1 MPKGVTAC
9 RRAWARLSLPP
20 GSSSTASMAAA
31 SAKPAWKAAGT
42 AAYEWLARRAEIDV
56 DRIGIIGNSFGSY
69 FATIAAAWEP
79 RFGAVAV
86 SSICFEPGGG
96 TIFDQASPTFKRR
109 FMYMAGFTDE
119 ARFDRFR
126 RGMTLKEHAARI
138 RTPYLCVAG
147 ERDELCPIEWAGR
160 TLDALSDAELIELRG
175 ECAADADSLRVL
187 EAYLDRR
194 LGSDW
199 RNAQQQQPPR
209 GPRTDMTHDEALAV
223 LGLSEGATADEIRAA
238 HRRLIQRMH
247 PDVGGTADLAAR
259 INRAKDVLLGG

>member
-1 MPKGVTAC
+1 MPAVLLALVILAVMALGL
-9 RRAWARLSLPP
+9 AWLLR
-20 GSSSTASMAAA
+20 
-31 SAKPAWKAAGT
+31 AKPSA
-42 AAYEWLARRAEIDV
+42 LARVLRIVLVVLGGIGVGAMLIFGLRFLPGLLPELLGLAGIVITALIARAARHRPSGGFSSPGHGQRTEVRTAFLQAWIDH
-56 DRIGIIGNSFGSY
+56 GS
-69 FATIAAAWEP
+69 
-79 RFGAVAV
+79 GDV
-86 SSICFEPGGG
+86 GG
-96 TIFDQASPTFKRR
+96 TILTGR
-109 FMYMAGFTDE
+109 F
-119 ARFDRFR
+119 
-126 RGMTLKEHAARI
+126 
-138 RTPYLCVAG
+138 
-147 ERDELCPIEWAGR
+147 AGR

>member
-1 MPKGVTAC
+1 MALGL
-9 RRAWARLSLPP
+9 AWLLR
-20 GSSSTASMAAA
+20 
-31 SAKPAWKAAGT
+31 AKPSA
-42 AAYEWLARRAEIDV
+42 LARVLRIVLVVLGGIGVGAMLIFGLRFLPGLLPELLGLAGIVITALIARAARHRPSGGFSSPGHGQRTEVRTAFLQAWIDH
-56 DRIGIIGNSFGSY
+56 GS
-69 FATIAAAWEP
+69 
-79 RFGAVAV
+79 GDV
-86 SSICFEPGGG
+86 GG
-96 TIFDQASPTFKRR
+96 TILTGR
-109 FMYMAGFTDE
+109 F
-119 ARFDRFR
+119 
-126 RGMTLKEHAARI
+126 
-138 RTPYLCVAG
+138 
-147 ERDELCPIEWAGR
+147 AGR
-160 TLDALSDAELIELRG
+160 TLDALSDAELVELRG

-194 LGSDW
+194 LGADW